1 MLCYI
6 IFSTGNYLG
15 STLSV
20 IGLTTS
26 EDIRI
31 KNTLV
36 DEKLVAEDNKYLYIS
51 TTSRTL
57 LEVSKDASI
66 QITKPNE
73 LMTFSGKSEN
83 WSVNVSVFYR
93 DNTLWYSGVI
103 RKTNSSNTV
112 KIAYELPN
120 LDKITLEHSKPT
132 SDFYIFNKI
141 NSENFKKLTFIN
153 LSWPSSDGS
162 TKKEKIELS
171 VSVLDYG

>member
-1 MLCYI
+1 MKKTTKKKRNRKQNRSKHTFSFSEFWFFVLFLASLSVVVAVPLLCYI

-36 DEKLVAEDNKYLYIS
+36 DGKLVAEDNKYLYIS

-73 LMTFSGKSEN
+73 LMTFR
-83 WSVNVSVFYR
+83 VSQR
-93 DNTLWYSGVI
+93 IGVLMSAYFI
-103 RKTNSSNTV
+103 EIIHYG
-112 KIAYELPN
+112 IAAL
-120 LDKITLEHSKPT
+120 LEKQILVIP
-132 SDFYIFNKI
+132 
-141 NSENFKKLTFIN
+141 
-153 LSWPSSDGS
+153 
-162 TKKEKIELS
+162 
-171 VSVLDYG
+171 